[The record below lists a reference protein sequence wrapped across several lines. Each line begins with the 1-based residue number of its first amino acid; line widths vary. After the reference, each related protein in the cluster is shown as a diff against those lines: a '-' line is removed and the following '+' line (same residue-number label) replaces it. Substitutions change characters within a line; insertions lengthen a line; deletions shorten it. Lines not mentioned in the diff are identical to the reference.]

1 MAFGDCLAQPGGVRE
16 ELRRVIPGPGFV
28 EIYPLRSALR
38 ESEAVAIIEFD
49 PDDFRLAVGW
59 QNFRHNQREA

>member
-1 MAFGDCLAQPGGVRE
+1 
-16 ELRRVIPGPGFV
+16 
-28 EIYPLRSALR
+28 LR

-49 PDDFRLAVGW
+49 PDAFRLAVGW